1 MDSYL
6 FIALLSLREEA
17 HRCAREAGLH
27 HQPSQVSSL
36 NLCQN
41 RDRRDLAVGDFL
53 LAREENFQDCRR
65 RKTTCDLLVLDVS
78 E

>member
-17 HRCAREAGLH
+17 HPKIGIAAIW
-27 HQPSQVSSL
+27 PF
-36 NLCQN
+36 
-41 RDRRDLAVGDFL
+41 GDFL
-53 LAREENFQDCRR
+53 LAREENFHDCRR